1 MRGVFRVGSASG
13 RDCGSRFGCR
23 FVGDNRGL
31 LEISGAP
38 DMVWITLGVVV
49 VLVGA
54 LIVFNRLVQFR
65 NRAAGSWADIDGQ
78 LKRRHDL
85 VGSLVEAV
93 KGYAQHE
100 RQVLEKGAAA
110 RSSAEGARTQ
120 GRRGA
125 AGTAE
130 SR

>member
-1 MRGVFRVGSASG
+1 MLKTGVVFAAKITTVSPTYAREIQTPE
-13 RDCGSRFGCR
+13 FGC
-23 FVGDNRGL
+23 GL
-31 LEISGAP
+31 
-38 DMVWITLGVVV
+38 DV
-49 VLVGA
+49 A
-54 LIVFNRLVQFR
+54 L
-65 NRAAGSWADIDGQ
+65 AARS
-78 LKRRHDL
+78 HDL

-100 RQVLEKGAAA
+100 RQVLEKVAAA